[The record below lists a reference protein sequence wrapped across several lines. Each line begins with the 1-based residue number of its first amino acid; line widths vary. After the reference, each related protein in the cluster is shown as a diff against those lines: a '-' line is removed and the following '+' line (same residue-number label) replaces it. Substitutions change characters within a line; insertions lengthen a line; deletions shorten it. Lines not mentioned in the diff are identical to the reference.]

1 MVNKI
6 YRNHC
11 FGQVVEFAA
20 LPGSVFRH
28 TQSCS
33 CVTFSNEHEADTAPS
48 HDKEAVCR
56 KVKLK
61 VKQIKMPTVQP
72 TLSYDLRPIDG

>member
-1 MVNKI
+1 MVLTYINGQQNLQKSLLTDLAI
-6 YRNHC
+6 
-11 FGQVVEFAA
+11 QVVEFAA

-33 CVTFSNEHEADTAPS
+33 CVTFSNEHEADTALS

-56 KVKLK
+56 KVK
-61 VKQIKMPTVQP
+61 
-72 TLSYDLRPIDG
+72 